1 MIFSHKLLVIRNYVL
16 VICIKTDDLA
26 KLKHFNKKTN
36 TKNVKFVFGN
46 VYINY
51 RRLL

>member
-16 VICIKTDDLA
+16 IICTKTDDLA
-26 KLKHFNKKTN
+26 KLKHFNIKTKHQKMLN
-36 TKNVKFVFGN
+36 LYSGCI
-46 VYINY
+46 YY